1 MMEKLFDASV
11 LVVMWISIYCSSVL
25 FGILLSG
32 ALGTFG
38 TKLFNKSKMEYT
50 DGDN

>member
-1 MMEKLFDASV
+1 MEKVFDASV

-38 TKLFNKSKMEYT
+38 KKLFDKSEMKYT